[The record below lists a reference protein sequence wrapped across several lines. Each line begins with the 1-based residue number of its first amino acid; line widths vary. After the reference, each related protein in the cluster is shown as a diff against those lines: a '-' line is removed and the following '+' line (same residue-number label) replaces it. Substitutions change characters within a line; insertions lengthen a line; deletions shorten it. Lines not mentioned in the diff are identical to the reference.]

1 MTSATFLICLS
12 YLIGPVLLC
21 YGLAVIVTGR
31 ARLSIFSS
39 KEIRGDK
46 ALLTGA
52 LWISLAVGY
61 FVFVVW
67 AWRFYD
73 R

>member
-1 MTSATFLICLS
+1 
-12 YLIGPVLLC
+12 
-21 YGLAVIVTGR
+21 LAVIVTGR